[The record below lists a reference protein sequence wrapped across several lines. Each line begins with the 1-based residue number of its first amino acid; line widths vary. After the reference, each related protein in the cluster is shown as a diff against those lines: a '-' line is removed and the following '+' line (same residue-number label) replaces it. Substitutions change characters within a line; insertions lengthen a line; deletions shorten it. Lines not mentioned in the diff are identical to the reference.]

1 MKKTLA
7 ILATLALP
15 TGAFASTLSGDDVTI
30 TFNPGPVYTS
40 TFTAVSGT
48 DASAFGFDVDVDAG
62 TAGDE
67 FSWVSV
73 GSGDLTGVTSFT
85 LSDLDFDDGYDI
97 IGFEVYSTI
106 LTGLSFSFTADSM
119 TVSWDPIGAFEPST
133 VLTGQYLT
141 APAAVPLP
149 ASAPL
154 ILMGLGA
161 LGLVG
166 RRRKAA

>member
-1 MKKTLA
+1 MQTLKQALLGDRDDGSPFIIAEMSGNHNASLDKALA
-7 ILATLALP
+7 IVDAAAE
-15 TGAFASTLSGDDVTI
+15 TGA
-30 TFNPGPVYTS
+30 
-40 TFTAVSGT
+40 
-48 DASAFGFDVDVDAG
+48 DALKIQ
-62 TAGDE
+62 T
-67 FSWVSV
+67 
-73 GSGDLTGVTSFT
+73 
-85 LSDLDFDDGYDI
+85 
-97 IGFEVYSTI
+97 
-106 LTGLSFSFTADSM
+106 FTADSM